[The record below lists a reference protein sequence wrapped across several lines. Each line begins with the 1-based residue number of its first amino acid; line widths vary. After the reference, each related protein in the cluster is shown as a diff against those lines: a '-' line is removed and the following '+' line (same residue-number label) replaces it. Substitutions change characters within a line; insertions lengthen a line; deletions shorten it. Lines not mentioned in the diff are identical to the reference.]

1 MSKPVCLVTGVGP
14 GTGSAICRRFETG
27 GYNVAMLARDADRLD
42 ALAQELPGG
51 HPYVCDVSSEDAVK
65 ETVAKI
71 KSDLG
76 SPDVVIHNAVRG
88 TRGTVLE
95 ISPRDLQRNFEV
107 NVLGLLYLTQATA
120 PSMIEKGKGS
130 ILVTGNTAA
139 RRGKDF
145 FAAFAPTKA
154 GQRILCESM
163 ARDLG
168 PKGVHVA
175 FIMIDAV
182 IDVPWTREAFAGQP
196 DDFYIKPS
204 AIADEAWHLA
214 HQDKSSWAF
223 EVEIRPF
230 GENW

>member
-14 GTGSAICRRFETG
+14 GTGSALCRRFESG
-27 GYNVAMLARDADRLD
+27 GYSVAMLARDAERLQS
-42 ALAQELPGG
+42 LNEELPGG
-51 HPYVCDVSSEDAVK
+51 HPYVCDVSSEEAIKD
-65 ETVAKI
+65 TVAKI
-71 KSDLG
+71 TADLG
-76 SPDVVIHNAVRG
+76 APEVVIHNAVRG

-107 NVLGLLYLTQATA
+107 NVLALLHLTQATA
-120 PSMIEKGKGS
+120 PNMVENGKGA

-145 FAAFAPTKA
+145 FSAFAPTKA
-154 GQRILCESM
+154 AQRILCESM

-168 PKGVHVA
+168 PKGIHVA

-182 IDVPWTREAFAGQP
+182 IDVPWTREAFAGKP

-230 GENW
+230 GESW

>member
-1 MSKPVCLVTGVGP
+1 MSNPVCLVTGVGP
-14 GTGSAICRRFETG
+14 GTGAAMARRFAAG
-27 GYNVAMLARDADRLD
+27 GYQVAMLARDEDRL
-42 ALAQELPGG
+42 AQLSDELPNG
-51 HPYVCDVSSEDAVK
+51 HAYTCEVSNADAVK
-65 ETVAKI
+65 DTVAKVT
-71 KSDLG
+71 SDLG
-76 SPDVVIHNAVRG
+76 APDVVIHNAVRG

-107 NVLGLLYLTQATA
+107 NVLGLLYLTQAMA
-120 PSMIEKGKGS
+120 PAMVDKGKGA

-154 GQRILCESM
+154 AQRILCESM

-168 PKGVHVA
+168 PKGIHVA

-230 GENW
+230 GETW

>member
-14 GTGSAICRRFETG
+14 GTGSALCRRFEAG
-27 GYNVAMLARDADRLD
+27 GYSVAMLARDEERLN
-42 ALAQELPGG
+42 ALSEELPNA
-51 HPYVCDVSSEDAVK
+51 HPFVCDVSSEDAVK
-65 ETVAKI
+65 DTVAKI
-71 KSDLG
+71 SKDFG
-76 SPDVVIHNAVRG
+76 APEVVIHNAVRG

-107 NVLGLLYLTQATA
+107 NVLGLLYLTQSTA
-120 PSMIEKGKGS
+120 PAMVENGKGA
-130 ILVTGNTAA
+130 ILATGNTAA

-145 FAAFAPTKA
+145 FSAFAPTKA
-154 GQRILCESM
+154 AQRILCESM

-182 IDVPWTREAFAGQP
+182 IDVPWTREAFAGKP

-230 GENW
+230 GETW